1 MRNRKKLLHTA
12 LFSRAVIL
20 IIPWLF
26 IAFIIFALYAKL
38 VKIRH
43 EKSSIFADTFSQVES
58 FKGTGGSPA
67 PYGQDFKYL
76 SRSYFWVKFA
86 LNTTESAMTFMKG
99 LFNVFIAKKLHFFL
113 E

>member
-1 MRNRKKLLHTA
+1 MKKVQ
-12 LFSRAVIL
+12 F
-20 IIPWLF
+20 
-26 IAFIIFALYAKL
+26 
-38 VKIRH
+38 
-43 EKSSIFADTFSQVES
+43 FADTFSQVES
-58 FKGTGGSPA
+58 FKGTRGSSA

-86 LNTTESAMTFMKG
+86 LNKTEPAMTFMKG